1 MLTPERLREAAD
13 VYEEFWRQD
22 YHQPR
27 GTFCVEAIA
36 MRRRAEELEAQQ
48 WADEKKK
55 AAIRE
60 LIDDMGLGN
69 VKYLTGQVNQE
80 SGVNMSVFFVKTSD
94 TAAKAYDAGWRKT
107 K

>member
-13 VYEEFWRQD
+13 VYEE
-22 YHQPR
+22 YYLECHL
-27 GTFCVEAIA
+27 EASHSSTAAA

>member
-1 MLTPERLREAAD
+1 MLTPEKLREAAD

-36 MRRRAEELEAQQ
+36 MRRRAEVLEAERL
-48 WADEKKK
+48 ADEARK
-55 AAIRE
+55 AISE
-60 LIDDMGLGN
+60 LIEDMGLGEITRLVGEN
-69 VKYLTGQVNQE
+69 ISMRSTLFISIG
-80 SGVNMSVFFVKTSD
+80 D
-94 TAAKAYDAGWRKT
+94 IADKAYKAGWRKN